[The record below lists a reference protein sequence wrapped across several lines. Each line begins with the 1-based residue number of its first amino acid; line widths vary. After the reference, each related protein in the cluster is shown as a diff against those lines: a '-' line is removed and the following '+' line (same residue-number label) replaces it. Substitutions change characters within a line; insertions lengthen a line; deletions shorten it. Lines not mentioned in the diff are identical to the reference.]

1 MAKAIPDGFHPKTA
15 SSFLLYVE
23 DVDAAWKRATAE
35 GAEVLVPLGDQF
47 WGDRWGALADRWGNR
62 WGIATHIEDV
72 PADELRRRATLA
84 RVG

>member
-1 MAKAIPDGFHPKTA
+1 
-15 SSFLLYVE
+15 
-23 DVDAAWKRATAE
+23 
-35 GAEVLVPLGDQF
+35 VLVPLGDQF